1 MGALPQE
8 DDPPL
13 LVDADAM
20 AVFQGAGEFFKA
32 VAGWHAEVIEFGG
45 SMQLVELHLG
55 AMLDLAGKFAAPH
68 QAEDLLGISIGK
80 ALDHAR
86 KAATTGNRTQAEN
99 YQKQEFCLTVGSRG
113 RSQWQHG

>member
-1 MGALPQE
+1 MSVLPQE

-13 LVDADAM
+13 LVDTDAV

-55 AMLDLAGKFAAPH
+55 A
-68 QAEDLLGISIGK
+68 EDLLGIGIGK
-80 ALDHAR
+80 AFDHA
-86 KAATTGNRTQAEN
+86 AQPTTTGI
-99 YQKQEFCLTVGSRG
+99 G
-113 RSQWQHG
+113 RKLGITKNGNCVRRADPAGRLIISLP

>member
-1 MGALPQE
+1 MSVLPQE

-13 LVDADAM
+13 LVDTDAV

-55 AMLDLAGKFAAPH
+55 AMLDLAGKLAAPH
-68 QAEDLLGISIGK
+68 QAEDLLGIGIGK
-80 ALDHAR
+80 AFDHA
-86 KAATTGNRTQAEN
+86 AQPTTTGI
-99 YQKQEFCLTVGSRG
+99 G
-113 RSQWQHG
+113 RKLGITKNGNCVRRADPAGRLIISLP